1 MSDSIDAENLES
13 VCEIGSLEEVASP
26 SLHPPPNPSPNIFQD
41 IIDEEDELLR
51 AHLTQNFEN
60 ESTTAFPSEMPSLL
74 LKPSENVNSDTLDSQ
89 KMLEND
95 ESFEP
100 FKQFETM
107 EETHEKLNE
116 EEELDDTFTSPH
128 PASQEERE
136 ILQVVNKLDEL
147 EKRVSEPFLNDGAR
161 DDTTKQR
168 FTPMPSD
175 PAEDTKGP
183 NMVRS

>member
-95 ESFEP
+95 E
-100 FKQFETM
+100 QIIRNHM
-107 EETHEKLNE
+107 QNI
-116 EEELDDTFTSPH
+116 
-128 PASQEERE
+128 R
-136 ILQVVNKLDEL
+136 
-147 EKRVSEPFLNDGAR
+147 R
-161 DDTTKQR
+161 
-168 FTPMPSD
+168 
-175 PAEDTKGP
+175 
-183 NMVRS
+183 